1 MIHVITTRPQYNLHT
16 LVRTMQ
22 QGARVY
28 AHGWVRRVLL
38 TTPYSGAWYV
48 LTAYQD
54 DRGQVTKVTTRREDC
69 KAEFEVTGSSFER
82 YIEAIKEEL
91 VRA

>member
-1 MIHVITTRPQYNLHT
+1 MIHVLITRPQYNLHT

-38 TTPYSGAWYV
+38 ETPCSGDWYT
-48 LTAYQD
+48 LTAYQN
-54 DRGQVTKVTTRREDC
+54 DRGQVTKVTSRREDC
-69 KAEFEVTGSSFER
+69 KAEFEVTGSSIET
-82 YIEAIKEEL
+82 YIKAIQQEE